1 MKVLGNE
8 SVVKVSNVNF
18 PFGGSIQNETETQE
32 GTPVGNY
39 LFDDI
44 LANIYKLLQLA
55 GITPTNTF
63 DSDTT
68 QYQIVQALQ
77 LLPNNLNDIERVL
90 TVTGPICNVPL
101 NLNILPKK
109 YFFLARASDDY
120 VAGTSYFI
128 RGSTTNP
135 TYPIVTDGFK
145 SGDELLVI
153 VDNTTRI
160 YSLSQSTSNDSIALS
175 FDSPLAFNETN
186 IVRYQHNG
194 RLINDG
200 PSINDLQS
208 IIRVETSDA
217 TFVVNDILVLKGFV
231 LCFCF
236 SPTTD
241 IYAFYQ
247 FDLNDLATP
256 FEIDAPSFDREGDNN
271 PYVYTD
277 GTHIYITNGGNY
289 DVADNSIRKYSY
301 DTEDGSIA
309 VVNTTTINASFVK
322 TKNAVIKSGILYT
335 MISGVLESYNL
346 TSGAKISMGT
356 YPSTSGDL
364 FSYNGQVYYGSGEV
378 AKKWF

>member
-18 PFGGSIQNETETQE
+18 PFGGSIQNETETQD
-32 GTPVGNY
+32 GTPVANY

-44 LANIYKLLQLA
+44 LANIYKLLLLA

-63 DSDTT
+63 DNETT

-153 VDNTTRI
+153 LDNTTRI
-160 YSLSQSTSNDSIALS
+160 YSLSKSTSNDSIALS

-186 IVRYQHNG
+186 IIRYQHNG

-208 IIRVETSDA
+208 IIRVETSDS
-217 TFVVNDILVLKGFV
+217 TYVVNDIFVLKGYV

-236 SPTTD
+236 SPTAG

-256 FEIDAPSFDREGDNN
+256 LEIDAPHFDREADNN

-301 DTEDGSIA
+301 DTEDSSISA
-309 VVNTTTINASFVK
+309 VNTTTINSGFVK

-335 MISGVLESYNL
+335 MIAGVLESYNL
-346 TSGAKISMGT
+346 TSGAKTSLGT
-356 YPSTSGDL
+356 YPSTTGDL

-378 AKKWF
+378 AKKWL